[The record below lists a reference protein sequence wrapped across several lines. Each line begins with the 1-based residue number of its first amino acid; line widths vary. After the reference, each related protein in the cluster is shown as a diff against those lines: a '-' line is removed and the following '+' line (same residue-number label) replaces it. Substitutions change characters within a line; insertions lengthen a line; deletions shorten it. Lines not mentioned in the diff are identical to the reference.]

1 MKSTVLILLAA
12 TVLTGCSNP
21 FGSAET
27 RACEEFIKGTIASP
41 ATYKRAAVHAFDNAT
56 TRAAIKSEYGPEGFD
71 YLPDHGLEV
80 REVFIEFD
88 MANEFGTPTRQAGSC
103 KFLMADKKL
112 LSTGA
117 ALDAAV
123 SAAVARAALLNAAA
137 AGAIAG
143 IRPAA
148 GAVAECCIR

>member
-1 MKSTVLILLAA
+1 MKSTVLVLVAA
-12 TVLTGCSNP
+12 TTLTGCGNP

-27 RACEEFIKGTIASP
+27 RACEGFIKGTITSP
-41 ATYKRAAVHAFDNAT
+41 ATYKRANVHTFDSAT
-56 TRAAIKSEYGPEGFD
+56 TRAAIQSEYGADGFAH
-71 YLPDHGLEV
+71 LPDQGLEI
-80 REVFIEFD
+80 REVFVEFD

-103 KFLMADKKL
+103 KFLIADKKL
-112 LSTGA
+112 LSSGS

-123 SAAVARAALLNAAA
+123 SGAISRAALLNAAA

-143 IRPAA
+143 VRPAT